1 MQAYMPVPWREPTA
15 LQHLERLTVTGYNAS
30 YIECPSLNTSP
41 PSVSSPRLSP
51 SISLSLSLAFTRTFR
66 ALRSPISGQ
75 VKSSGSQYIYPPFHL
90 QFVPWVNYQT
100 HETTSSYFLSWFPPL
115 RYTQGSGLRLNL
127 RRDTVLRRC
136 WHRALYASFT
146 YIRPVAL

>member
-66 ALRSPISGQ
+66 ALRSPINGQ
-75 VKSSGSQYIYPPFHL
+75 VKPSGSQYTYPPFHL
-90 QFVPWVNYQT
+90 
-100 HETTSSYFLSWFPPL
+100 
-115 RYTQGSGLRLNL
+115 
-127 RRDTVLRRC
+127 
-136 WHRALYASFT
+136 
-146 YIRPVAL
+146 